1 MAREPGRA
9 KAELMGDHPGQA
21 WVLLYRRLK
30 RDPSGERIIEEVEFS
45 PQDAAALVRRWPHV
59 WARTPDGHAL
69 WPWER
74 KKPPATIEQ
83 EPAPRA
89 G

>member
-1 MAREPGRA
+1 
-9 KAELMGDHPGQA
+9 MGDLPSA
-21 WVLLYRRLK
+21 WVTLYRRRYPRK
-30 RDPSGERIIEEVEFS
+30 DGSTPIEELEFS

-83 EPAPRA
+83 EPAP
-89 G
+89 